1 MQVGTLQNFAECSVS
16 FNSHWN
22 SGNMPI
28 FPSPMKASLS
38 IATSK
43 TTTEESG
50 VVTFCTQVREKQN
63 VFLSLLL

>member
-16 FNSHWN
+16 FNSH

-38 IATSK
+38 IAMSK